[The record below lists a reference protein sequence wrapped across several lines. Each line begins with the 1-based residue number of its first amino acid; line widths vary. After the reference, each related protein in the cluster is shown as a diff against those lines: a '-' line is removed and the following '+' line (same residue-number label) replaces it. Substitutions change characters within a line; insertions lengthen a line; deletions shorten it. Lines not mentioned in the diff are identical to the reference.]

1 MQGTHKSS
9 RILQP
14 ARPWFIVFSLG
25 LALLLN
31 MLPTRQW
38 PGMPDWVLLTLCFWH
53 VREWRKIGMGWA
65 FALGLAMD
73 VADGAALGQ
82 HALAYVLVAYG
93 ATALSRR
100 MLWFPLSLQA
110 LHVLPLMLLAQA
122 IQLVIRMLAGADF
135 PGWGQFISPLV
146 ATLLWGPLSLLL
158 LAPQYRPV
166 ERDENRPI

>member
-1 MQGTHKSS
+1 MQASHKSS

-14 ARPWFIVFSLG
+14 VRPWFIVLSLF

-38 PGMPDWVLLTLCFWH
+38 PAMPDWVMLVLCFWS
-53 VREWRKIGMGWA
+53 VREWRKVSMGWA
-65 FALGLAMD
+65 FVLGLAMD

-82 HALAYVLVAYG
+82 HTLAYVLLSYG
-93 ATALSRR
+93 ATSLSRR
-100 MLWFPLSLQA
+100 LLWFPLSLQS
-110 LHVLPLMLLAQA
+110 LHVLPLFILAQG
-122 IQLVIRMLAGADF
+122 IQLLVRMMAGSDF
-135 PGWGQFISPLV
+135 PGWEFLLSPLV
-146 ATLLWGPLSLLL
+146 TTLLWTPITLLL